1 MFGYY
6 LDLARRSLKRNV
18 ALTTLM
24 ILAIGFGVGA
34 TMTTLTLLHIL
45 SADPIPQKSKVL
57 HYVQLDPKPMR
68 GFQLGGE
75 PNEQSTRRDAEN
87 LIHEHRADKQALMTA
102 GSAPLEPQR
111 AGLEP
116 FLTDGRW
123 TTNEL
128 FSMFDVPFAA
138 GGAWTQADDDS
149 HARVAVISK
158 ALAEKLFGNTNAVG
172 FTVRVS
178 GTELRVVGVMGDWRP
193 TPHFYDLNV
202 DRYGKGEQILIPWS
216 TSRDL
221 KLGHDGNMSCWESA
235 DDPQALDAPCEWIQV
250 WVELDS
256 DEKLAAYNDYLI
268 HYSEDQRIAGRFQ
281 RPANVRLRNVMEWLE
296 YKKVVPDDA
305 KLQTYIALGFLIVCL
320 VNTVGL
326 LLTKFLRRSS
336 EIGVRRALGAS
347 KRSIFMQL
355 LVEASAIGIVGGI
368 LGLLLALTGLWVVRT
383 TASDYGDLAHIDLPM
398 LLATL
403 VVSVVASVLAGLLP
417 AWRGCQVAP
426 ALQLKSL

>member
-18 ALTTLM
+18 SLTTLM

-34 TMTTLTLLHIL
+34 SMTTLTLLHIL

-68 GFQLGGE
+68 GFRLGQE
-75 PNEQSTRRDAEN
+75 PNEQSSRRDAEN
-87 LIHEHRADKQALMTA
+87 LIRDHRADKQALMTG
-102 GSAPLEPQR
+102 GSAPIEPQR
-111 AGLEP
+111 PGIEP

-123 TTNEL
+123 TTNEF
-128 FSMFDVPFAA
+128 FSMFDVPFVA

-158 ALAEKLFGNTNAVG
+158 DLAEKLFGNTNAVG

-178 GTELRVVGVMGDWRP
+178 GVEMRVAGVIGDWRP

-202 DRYGKGEQILIPWS
+202 DKYGKGEQILLPWT

-221 KLGHDGNMSCWESA
+221 KLGHDGSMNCWESNE
-235 DDPQALDAPCEWIQV
+235 DSTALDAPCEWIQV

-256 DEKLAAYNDYLI
+256 DAKLAAYNDYLI
-268 HYSEDQRIAGRFQ
+268 HYSEDQQAAGRYQ
-281 RPANVRLRNVMEWLE
+281 RPPNVQLRNVMEWLDFN
-296 YKKVVPDDA
+296 KVVPDDA

-347 KRSIFMQL
+347 KRTIFMQL
-355 LVEASAIGIVGGI
+355 LVEAGSIGVIGGI
-368 LGLLLALTGLWVVRT
+368 LGLLLALAGLWVVRT
-383 TASDYGDLAHIDLPM
+383 TASDYGDLAHIDLSM
-398 LLATL
+398 LIATL
-403 VVSVVASVLAGLLP
+403 VVSVVASLLAGLLP